1 MIKLQEDYLEIGKIT
16 RYQGNKGEVRVKPTT
31 DIPERFFD
39 LENVYLKKEDEII
52 ELEIEYIRFHK
63 QFVIIKFLEVNSIDE
78 AEELKNYRVSIDE
91 SEKYL
96 LPEDNYYIDDLIDCE
111 VYLRDGEFLGIL
123 TEVVDTT
130 GTDIFIVK
138 GKAKEYMLP
147 ASREMII
154 EIDIDAKKIIVDP
167 IPGLLEL

>member
-39 LENVYLKKEDEII
+39 LEDVYLKKEDEII

-63 QFVIIKFLEVNSIDE
+63 QFVIIKFFEVNSIDE
-78 AEELKNYRVSIDE
+78 AEELKNYRVLIDE

-123 TEVVDTT
+123 TEVVDTS

-138 GKAKEYMLP
+138 GEAKEYMLP
-147 ASREMII
+147 ASREMIT
-154 EIDIDAKKIIVDP
+154 EINIDAKKIIVDP

>member
-39 LENVYLKKEDEII
+39 LEIVYLKKEDEII

-63 QFVIIKFLEVNSIDE
+63 QFVIIKFFEVNSIDE
-78 AEELKNYRVSIDE
+78 AEELKNYRVLIDE

-123 TEVVDTT
+123 TEVVDTS

-138 GKAKEYMLP
+138 GEAKEYMLP
-147 ASREMII
+147 ASREMIT
-154 EIDIDAKKIIVDP
+154 EINIDAKKIIVDP

>member
-1 MIKLQEDYLEIGKIT
+1 VIKLQEDYLEIGKIT

-39 LENVYLKKEDEII
+39 LENVYLKRDDEII

-63 QFVIIKFLEVNSIDE
+63 QFVIIKFIEVNSIDE
-78 AEELKNYRVSIDE
+78 AEELKNYRVLIDE

-111 VYLRDGEFLGIL
+111 VYLRDGEFLGTL

-138 GKAKEYMLP
+138 GEAKEYMLP